1 MDDQYGIS
9 NYQLSAT
16 NLGAVGINESNVYRE
31 TIFSKIHRFIHR
43 YRWFVLLFF
52 LLSYGIAAYMFV
64 PKIYRQFIL
73 TSEPSEKKQFSLP
86 YQDESGM
93 NDSFSSSFS
102 QMIANNPS
110 EFIPMRIKIPKLEVD
125 THVEHVGQTKTHEM
139 DVPKNAANVS
149 WYVYGAKPGEEGNAV
164 ISGHYDTPSGKPA
177 VFYKLKTLEPGDEVV
192 VLSEDG
198 RELTFIVESKE
209 MHHYKTFPS
218 EYVFFTK
225 PGKNLNLIT
234 CGGIWDKKEQI
245 YNERLVVYTTLK
257 E

>member
-1 MDDQYGIS
+1 MDDQYQYGIS
-9 NYQLSAT
+9 NYQFSAS
-16 NLGAVGINESNVYRE
+16 NLGSVGINEQNAYHN
-31 TIFSKIHRFIHR
+31 TIFSKIHRFINR
-43 YRWFVLLFF
+43 YRWFVLIFF
-52 LLSYGIAAYMFV
+52 LVSYGIAAFIFV
-64 PKIYRQFIL
+64 PKFY
-73 TSEPSEKKQFSLP
+73 KQFVLQSALLSDTEVFLP
-86 YQDESGM
+86 PQNIYETKEESSAEM
-93 NDSFSSSFS
+93 PT
-102 QMIANNPS
+102 NPI
-110 EFIPMRIKIPKLEVD
+110 EFIPVRIKIPSLNID
-125 THVEHVGQTKTHEM
+125 THIEHVGQTKTHEM

-177 VFYKLKTLEPGDEVV
+177 VFYKLKTLEPGNEVIV
-192 VLSEDG
+192 VSEDG

-218 EYVFFTK
+218 EHVFFTK

-257 E
+257 ES